1 MIKNA
6 LTLRNCTLA
15 LICTKAWDNMDD
27 VAVNGV
33 AQFSSNYQKGK
44 GYEFLTLPT
53 YLIQYKKLNLR
64 YNLKISINE

>member
-1 MIKNA
+1 
-6 LTLRNCTLA
+6 
-15 LICTKAWDNMDD
+15 MDD

-33 AQFSSNYQKGK
+33 AQFYSNYQKGK